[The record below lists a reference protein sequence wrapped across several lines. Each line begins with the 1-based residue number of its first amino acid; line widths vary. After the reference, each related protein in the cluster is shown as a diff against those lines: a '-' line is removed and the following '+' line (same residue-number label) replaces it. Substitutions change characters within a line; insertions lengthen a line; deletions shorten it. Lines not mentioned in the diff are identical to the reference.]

1 MKIYRHQTDA
11 LRSVLLMWTQGYR
24 NAIVFE
30 ARDEKL
36 ESIASKFSEV
46 YGTELP
52 AWKRYERKRKKLPN
66 AWACSMPKASHPG
79 QSIVVLMAAFETL
92 EHLDPASP
100 WRRENWR
107 PAEKIEIGDYRI
119 APDDRRDRRDHA
131 DTIKLTTRTMAGLES
146 YWRSLASQ
154 GQFDKIADEALR
166 AVQFYALF
174 GGVRRQLRRLIRGYK
189 KLYEA
194 RLKKQWPGPDPE
206 ALPSIGSFR
215 GASEDKAGKK
225 GNEGSRA

>member
-11 LRSVLLMWTQGYR
+11 LRSILLMWVQGYR
-24 NAIVFE
+24 HAIVFE

-36 ESIASKFSEV
+36 DSLAEKFAEV

-66 AWACSMPKASHPG
+66 AWACAMPKASYPG
-79 QSIVVLMAAFETL
+79 HNIVLLMAAFETL
-92 EHLDPASP
+92 EHLDPSAP
-100 WRRENWR
+100 WKRENWR

-119 APDDRRDRRDHA
+119 APDDKRDRRDHA

-194 RLKKQWPGPDPE
+194 RLKKPWPGPNPE
-206 ALPSIGSFR
+206 ALPSLGSFR
-215 GASEDKAGKK
+215 AGALEKAGKK